1 MQLASSPRTLSPF
14 DPRVALAVAG
24 GLLCLGPANNA
35 GLALVLGAAI
45 SILAG
50 NPAPELTKRLA
61 HHVLFGAVAGLGAGL
76 SLKTLL
82 DVGAQGVG
90 GTVLGIALCLSLGA
104 VLARL
109 VKLETK
115 LALLVT
121 VGTAICG
128 GSAIAAIAPV
138 VRAKDDESSIAL
150 ATVFLLNGIA
160 LFLFPAI
167 GQLLHMSG
175 HQFGWWSAIA
185 IHDTSS
191 VVGAAMRFGHGAVEL
206 AVPLKLTRAL
216 YIVPVAVLV
225 SALLPRIEG
234 RKGATE
240 GSVRVPW
247 PWLAIAFLVMSATFT
262 FVSPLEVIRPHV
274 VEIARRGMVLALYF
288 VGMGL
293 TRPTLKKVSG
303 KSLVFG
309 TTLWLVMSVVTLV
322 GVRLFISS

>member
-1 MQLASSPRTLSPF
+1 
-14 DPRVALAVAG
+14 
-24 GLLCLGPANNA
+24 
-35 GLALVLGAAI
+35 
-45 SILAG
+45 
-50 NPAPELTKRLA
+50 
-61 HHVLFGAVAGLGAGL
+61 
-76 SLKTLL
+76 
-82 DVGAQGVG
+82 
-90 GTVLGIALCLSLGA
+90 LGIALCLSLGV

-115 LALLVT
+115 LALLIT

-138 VRAKDDESSIAL
+138 ARAKDDEISIAL

-160 LFLFPAI
+160 LFLFPAV
-167 GQLLHMSG
+167 GHLLHMSG

-234 RKGATE
+234 KNDATQE
-240 GSVRVPW
+240 AVKVPW
-247 PWLAIAFLVMSATFT
+247 PWLAIAFLVVSATFT
-262 FVSPLEVIRPHV
+262 FASPLEVIRPHV
-274 VEIARRGMVLALYF
+274 VDIARRAMVLALYF

-303 KSLVFG
+303 KSLAFG
-309 TTLWLVMSVVTLV
+309 TTLWLVMSVVTLA
-322 GVRLFISS
+322 GVRLFIAI

>member
-1 MQLASSPRTLSPF
+1 MQLASSHPNLSPSGV
-14 DPRVALAVAG
+14 RVALAIAG
-24 GLLCLGPANNA
+24 GLLCLGPADNA
-35 GLALVLGAAI
+35 GVALVLGAAI
-45 SILAG
+45 GVLVG
-50 NPAPELTKRLA
+50 NPAPALTKKLA

-82 DVGAQGVG
+82 DVGAQGIG
-90 GTVLGIALCLSLGA
+90 GTVLGIVLCLSLGA
-104 VLARL
+104 LFARVL
-109 VKLETK
+109 KLETK

-160 LFLFPAI
+160 LFLFPAV
-167 GQLLHMSG
+167 GHLFHMSG

-191 VVGAAMRFGHGAVEL
+191 VVGAAMRFGDGAVDL

-234 RKGATE
+234 KKDASGGA
-240 GSVRVPW
+240 VKVPW
-247 PWLAIAFLVMSATFT
+247 PWLAIAFLAVSTLFT
-262 FVSPLEVIRPHV
+262 FAPLDSVRPHV
-274 VEIARRGMVLALYF
+274 VSIARRGMVIALYL

-293 TRPTLKKVSG
+293 TRATLKKVSG
-303 KSLVFG
+303 KALLFG
-309 TTLWLVMSVVTLV
+309 TTLWIVMGTVTLIA
-322 GVRLFISS
+322 VRLFVAV